1 MRSQLKGIMLGN
13 PVIDCPDYGIN
24 INRPPLLV
32 ELLYYPSYA
41 LNSPQAVQFADSIV
55 VPSWVMLR

>member
-32 ELLYYPSYA
+32 ELLYYPPYA
-41 LNSPQAVQFADSIV
+41 LHS
-55 VPSWVMLR
+55 LRGQ

>member
-41 LNSPQAVQFADSIV
+41 LHSLRRQCNLMTIAVSL
-55 VPSWVMLR
+55 WVILR